1 MHTLFIV
8 LLERK
13 QERHYKILVIC
24 KRDIIYVYNLGVQPL
39 AIFSL
44 SPCSF
49 KMSHDKSSHVGLYA
63 YKHFRAKKRS
73 ESRYDFLTRAF
84 FVKRILMHDNASFV
98 FFSMN

>member
-1 MHTLFIV
+1 M
-8 LLERK
+8 
-13 QERHYKILVIC
+13 
-24 KRDIIYVYNLGVQPL
+24 YNFYVQPL

-49 KMSHDKSSHVGLYA
+49 KMSHHKSSHVGLYA

-84 FVKRILMHDNASFV
+84 FVKRILMYDNASFV
-98 FFSMN
+98 FCSMN